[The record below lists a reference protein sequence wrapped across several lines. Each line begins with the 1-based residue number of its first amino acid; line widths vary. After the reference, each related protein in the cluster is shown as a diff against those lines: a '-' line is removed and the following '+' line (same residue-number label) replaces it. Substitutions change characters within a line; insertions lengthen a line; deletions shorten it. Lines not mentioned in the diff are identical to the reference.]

1 MKTPNLILTAAVQ
14 FALII
19 SIPAF
24 AHTELHGTEEPDHE
38 QVSTEFG
45 GFHSG
50 LIPTRT
56 VEIKMYD
63 SMEFEPAVIN
73 VKSNEVI
80 KFLVLNL
87 GELDHEFMF
96 GNQEIVAAH
105 AELMK
110 SHPNVPHDDP
120 FMIHLESNEVGY
132 LVWEFSSPGSF
143 PFVCLIPGHYEAGMR
158 GVLNVGS

>member
-1 MKTPNLILTAAVQ
+1 MVNSPVLLPAGIRRHSYGAAFAAVTNVV
-14 FALII
+14 L
-19 SIPAF
+19 PASRTLTNTVPLSSGMVPS
-24 AHTELHGTEEPDHE
+24 APGNRP
-38 QVSTEFG
+38 VS
-45 GFHSG
+45 
-50 LIPTRT
+50 
-56 VEIKMYD
+56 V
-63 SMEFEPAVIN
+63 AVNCN

-158 GVLNVGS
+158 GVLKVGS

>member
-63 SMEFEPAVIN
+63 SMEFEPTVIN

-96 GNQEIVAAH
+96 GNQEIVSPMLP
-105 AELMK
+105 EG
-110 SHPNVPHDDP
+110 HDIAP
-120 FMIHLESNEVGY
+120 QRQKTF
-132 LVWEFSSPGSF
+132 
-143 PFVCLIPGHYEAGMR
+143 
-158 GVLNVGS
+158 GVLDLPAVTKAFPVQTTIPLGTALRS